1 MSLSLRIGIRSEKN
15 PWRYTL
21 DPEEVSRSAQY
32 LMLQRAAVKWRNTM
46 KLTLK
51 PMIRLRLRPQHRKGV
66 FFVLAIICLM
76 GAMTFVGMSVDLG
89 MITVTKT
96 RMQAAADAAA
106 LAAAQEIVVA
116 VREAS
121 WNADTGLDMNAVQT
135 QAAADARVMA
145 EYVADL
151 NGFYLDPDTDVHLGK
166 RLLAEDGVT
175 YTETWETG
183 PFNCVK
189 VNLRKDNTDAS
200 APDAKLPLLF
210 AGVVGE
216 RAQSITTSATAFIES
231 RDIVCTLD
239 FSLSM
244 NYDSRLRSSSVNR
257 LTKSAIESNLDD
269 IWNAFVNS
277 DVRFSD
283 ESSTPKFPYNG
294 FGLINSAEGTYS
306 SSNNSNTV
314 LEELGLYT
322 PGSNYY
328 DDWSFN
334 SSGADYYY
342 TSSGG
347 YDYRRFTTGSNAGS
361 LRRRSSRRSS
371 WSTVSETLAP
381 GYTPPTPEVVIPF
394 PQEGKNSST
403 GLMLGKPSAST
414 SKSLWTSYI
423 DYVRTDKDLNAQGYR
438 KRYGFRTLC
447 LHLMVNRPSNNA
459 SEDLW
464 RVPHYPF
471 HAMKTGMTTFCRFMT
486 DLSYGDHIGMVDYA
500 AEAHLETGL
509 NDASSGVTVD
519 LGGHELTTAY
529 SDINTIQLH
538 KQAGHYSSST
548 ATGDGLSTAT
558 ALLQDQGRYGAQKA
572 ILLMTDGVPN
582 VSPGNFNLP
591 SNWNWNELLDY
602 DGDGNADYTT
612 NDRASKY
619 ALYQAKLAADQDIVV
634 HTLCVGAGADTS
646 LLKAIAK
653 ISGGYDMVVEGGTSV
668 SDMESNLREAF
679 GVLAGQV
686 PPARLVVGA
695 E

>member
-1 MSLSLRIGIRSEKN
+1 
-15 PWRYTL
+15 
-21 DPEEVSRSAQY
+21 
-32 LMLQRAAVKWRNTM
+32 M

-51 PMIRLRLRPQHRKGV
+51 PAIGSRLEPQHRKGV

-96 RMQAAADAAA
+96 RMQSAADVAA

-135 QAAADARVMA
+135 QAAADARLMA

-151 NGFYLDPDTDVHLGK
+151 NGFYIDPDTDVQLGK
-166 RLLAEDGVT
+166 RLLAADGVT
-175 YTETWETG
+175 YTETWGTG

-216 RAQSITTSATAFIES
+216 RAQTITTSATAFIES

-244 NYDSRLRSSSVNR
+244 NYDSRLKSSSVNR

-269 IWNAFVNS
+269 IWNSFVNS
-277 DVRFSD
+277 NVRFSD
-283 ESSTPKFPYNG
+283 EPSTPKFPSGG

-306 SSNNSNTV
+306 SSGNSDTV
-314 LEELGLYT
+314 LEELGLCA
-322 PGSNYY
+322 PASN
-328 DDWSFN
+328 FN
-334 SSGADYYY
+334 SRGSDYYY

-347 YDYRRFTTGSNAGS
+347 YNYRRYTTGSNAGD
-361 LRRRSSRRSS
+361 LMRRSSSRSS
-371 WSTVSETLAP
+371 WSTVPETSAP
-381 GYTPPTPEVVIPF
+381 GYTPPTPEIVIPF
-394 PQEGKNSST
+394 PQEGKSSST
-403 GLMLGKPSAST
+403 GLLHGKPSAST
-414 SKSLWTSYI
+414 SKSLWKSYI
-423 DYVRTDKDLNAQGYR
+423 EYVQTNNDLDAQGYR
-438 KRYGFRTLC
+438 KKYGFRTLC

-471 HAMKTGMTTFCRFMT
+471 HAMKTGMGTFCQFMT

-529 SDINTIQLH
+529 GDINTIQLH

-548 ATGDGLSTAT
+548 AIGDGLSTAT
-558 ALLQDQGRYGAQKA
+558 ALLEDQGRYGAQKA

-582 VSPGNFNLP
+582 VSPNNFSLP
-591 SNWNWNELLDY
+591 SDWNWNELLDY
-602 DGDGNADYTT
+602 DEDGSADYRT
-612 NDRASKY
+612 NDRSSQY